1 MINIIEVFVAFN
13 TRSKYALL
21 KSPDWSN
28 LCETNTELD
37 ILCQNYVEILQIIL
51 SFMNKYIDQADQ
63 GYVINI
69 EEKDS
74 GHTKIDMVKGEDLH
88 LRWNLYQSLPKFKKI
103 SIRDSLFD
111 VIIERAVICKINRS
125 GNESVEVYV
134 PEFFD
139 DLLLKYI
146 EYQEFYFVQDDRVK
160 NAEYIQALLTTEAMK
175 NTFFDRISYY
185 TKFSR
190 IEE

>member
-1 MINIIEVFVAFN
+1 M
-13 TRSKYALL
+13 L
-21 KSPDWSN
+21 KSPDWSD

-74 GHTKIDMVKGEDLH
+74 GHTKIDMVKGKDLH

-160 NAEYIQALLTTEAMK
+160 NAEYIQAILTTEAMK